1 MAQKTYTTEELLK
14 KKTYTTE
21 EIWGTEKST
30 QSTKLTLKDF
40 REIYPEYNDLDDLT
54 FATKLTARYPRYS
67 YLLEEV
73 RHPSPIKTPLPQNSS
88 DYTALLIIGIVL
100 LILLILFGGKLIR
113 AVIATLRRMTKQVF
127 QTTIIWLMGI
137 GISIISFKVLTR
149 WRYCK
154 YPFYYLVTNA
164 LPILIFGGLCLFAS
178 RRPKEIKWLMWI
190 AIIILLI
197 IEFFLIIQS
206 VPSPITRR
214 VPF

>member
-1 MAQKTYTTEELLK
+1 MKKLLVILLGLLVISTIIMAEEKNPYNPELAQKTYTTEELLREEAR
-14 KKTYTTE
+14 TTE
-21 EIWGTEKST
+21 PVKKSNVLKWLEDYE
-30 QSTKLTLKDF
+30 STT
-40 REIYPEYNDLDDLT
+40 PEPT
-54 FATKLTARYPRYS
+54 
-67 YLLEEV
+67 
-73 RHPSPIKTPLPQNSS
+73 IKTPLPPNSS

-113 AVIATLRRMTKQVF
+113 AITATLRKMTKQVF